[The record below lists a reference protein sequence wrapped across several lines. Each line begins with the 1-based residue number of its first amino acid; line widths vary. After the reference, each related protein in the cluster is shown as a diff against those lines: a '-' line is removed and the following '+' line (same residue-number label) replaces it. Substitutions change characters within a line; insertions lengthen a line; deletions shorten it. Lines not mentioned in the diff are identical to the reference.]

1 MAKQRDRLRCFC
13 RHESK
18 TPSCVLFLLLAFLSL
33 PSVVWGANKVEKAC
47 RAMFSMG
54 EFLEAAD
61 CYDGLFQRV
70 DKEPS
75 WAKRRM
81 LLKERFLRHGS
92 LCYRKAAGK
101 VATKEEADFLRERAA
116 ALLLRTFREGYCESS
131 FRCRTNRQ
139 QAEALKKEIG
149 YTPLVVVTGSKE
161 AKVSV
166 KGYKYQG
173 DATGDFNQPLR
184 PGHYQIRV
192 QGVAGKV
199 QSKKI
204 ELKRGV
210 MVTLNVTPA
219 QIQIIEKRILVA
231 KTIPPVVVVG
241 YTIGGGLALSG
252 AILLVVGLVWQ
263 NQLNALI
270 SDPLRNESLLDKDF
284 HEDYNRAETLSIVGA
299 SVGGVG
305 VALLIA
311 SLILHFAKDT
321 PAGPVKK
328 PAKTSFRQ
336 RVILLGVE
344 TL

>member
-1 MAKQRDRLRCFC
+1 MRKTAKRPNRE
-13 RHESK
+13 RHRAG
-18 TPSCVLFLLLAFLSL
+18 VLGLLVFSWLFSLAM
-33 PSVVWGANKVEKAC
+33 PSVSWGMKEEDSC
-47 RAMFSMG
+47 QGMFSDG
-54 EFLEAAD
+54 AFLEAAD
-61 CYDGLFQRV
+61 CYDKLFQRV

-75 WAKRRM
+75 WASQRK
-81 LLKERFLRHGS
+81 LLKDRFLRHGS
-92 LCYRKAAGK
+92 LCYRQAARKA
-101 VATKEEADFLRERAA
+101 ATKEEANFLRERAA

-131 FRCRTNRQ
+131 FRCRMNRQ

-219 QIQIIEKRILVA
+219 QIQIIEKRVLVA
-231 KTIPPVVVVG
+231 KKVPPLVIAGYVVG
-241 YTIGGGLALSG
+241 GS
-252 AILLVVGLVWQ
+252 LLVAGLGLVIYASVEQ
-263 NQLNALI
+263 ARLNALI
-270 SDPLRNESLLDKDF
+270 SNP
-284 HEDYNRAETLSIVGA
+284 ETAKTITDEEFYGKFNQAGVFKVAGFVA
-299 SVGGVG
+299 GGVG
-305 VALLIA
+305 VVLLAGAIFAQLAANRA
-311 SLILHFAKDT
+311 SQPPSSDAQL
-321 PAGPVKK
+321 PR
-328 PAKTSFRQ
+328 SR
-336 RVILLGVE
+336 LL
-344 TL
+344 TLEN